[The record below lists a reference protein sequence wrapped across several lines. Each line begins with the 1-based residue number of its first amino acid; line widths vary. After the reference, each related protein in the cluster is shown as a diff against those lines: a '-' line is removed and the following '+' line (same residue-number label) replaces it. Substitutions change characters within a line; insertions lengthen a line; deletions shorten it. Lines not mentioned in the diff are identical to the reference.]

1 MNESFR
7 LRNAIRVQGLL
18 STLFFAAAALGS
30 AAIPLLPNPEQHG
43 FAAPNAAERVAAL
56 GVAVFGM
63 MTILGA
69 FLLTSYY
76 RERVSIA
83 GSRAEIRTAFRCREF
98 DVADIEALNWRPIP
112 LGGRLQ
118 FIVPGR
124 KINLDLHGF
133 GAADRLQMIRLF
145 RRLIPAEKQLEWP
158 MFCHKIALP
167 LRERLLPQTPRT
179 LAESCP
185 GDQFVLTRRRY
196 DVCAAV
202 LVPAALMVGVAVWRL
217 TGAAG
222 ALALPLCMI
231 FFWLFL
237 RYSLRPQGERCERLT
252 ALPGWRTLLLGAVAI
267 VGTKVLLVSLQ
278 LAGVE
283 PDTACTAALVFLAP
297 IMPLFLYGMWRAE
310 KQAKRLA
317 ALSALTA
324 PERWDAGESPAH
336 GVPLAAV

>member
-18 STLFFAAAALGS
+18 STLFFATAALGF

-56 GVAVFGM
+56 GVAVFGT

-83 GSRAEIRTAFRCREF
+83 GSRAEIRSAFRCREF
-98 DVADIEALNWRPIP
+98 DIADVETLNWRPIP

-124 KINLDLHGF
+124 KTNLDLHGF

-145 RRLIPAEKQLEWP
+145 RRLIPAEKQLDWP

-167 LRERLLPQTPRT
+167 LRERHLPITPQT
-179 LAESCP
+179 LADSCP
-185 GDQFVLTRRRY
+185 GDKFVLMRRRY

-202 LVPAALMVGVAVWRL
+202 LVPAALVVGVAVWRL

-237 RYSLRPQGERCERLT
+237 RYSVRPEGERCERLT
-252 ALPGWRTLLLGAVAI
+252 ALPGWRTLLLGAGAI
-267 VGTKVLLVSLQ
+267 VGTKVLVVSLR

-283 PDTACTAALVFLAP
+283 PDTACTAALVVLTP

-310 KQAKRLA
+310 RQQKSETARLA
-317 ALSALTA
+317 ETA
-324 PERWDAGESPAH
+324 PARWDALEAAGHANVSPA
-336 GVPLAAV
+336 